1 MNYLF
6 HAEFARNYLF
16 KKKLQPPPPPPWR
29 LNGGPLTVKQE
40 FYFMPNSLSFKM
52 QQNSTKFSAM
62 LGEDEKN

>member
-1 MNYLF
+1 MQSSPEIIYL
-6 HAEFARNYLF
+6 
-16 KKKLQPPPPPPWR
+16 KKNSSPPPSWR

-52 QQNSTKFSAM
+52 QQNSTKFSAL